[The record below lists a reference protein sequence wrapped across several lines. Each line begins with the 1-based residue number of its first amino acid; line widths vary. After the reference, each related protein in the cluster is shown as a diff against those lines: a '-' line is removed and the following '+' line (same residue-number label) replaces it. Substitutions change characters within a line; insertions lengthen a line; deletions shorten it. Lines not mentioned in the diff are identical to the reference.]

1 MDEEN
6 KDKKSCIKPQSV
18 VFDAND
24 YTTSNV
30 NFDRCEIN
38 QSMELDAQNLS
49 GIGRYLNLSATVKN
63 VCPNKRIAIGMALYE
78 TTGGCRVL
86 KGHKAFVA
94 SHSERCCTDITL
106 NNIHF
111 VLPEEIAEVEDTSH
125 LCHRRNFEMEFTS
138 HYVDM

>member
-30 NFDRCEIN
+30 NIDRCEIN

-86 KGHKAFVA
+86 KGHKSFVA